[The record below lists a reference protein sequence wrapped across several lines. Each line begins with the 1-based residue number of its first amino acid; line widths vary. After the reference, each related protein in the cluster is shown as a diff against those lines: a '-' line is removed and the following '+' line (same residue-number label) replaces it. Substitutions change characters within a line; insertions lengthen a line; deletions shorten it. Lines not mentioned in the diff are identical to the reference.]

1 MKPYCTQNNGDCS
14 TCSLVNYNRDC
25 MNVPIRGGYRPGA
38 GRKPTGR
45 KKKNYYVTDEE
56 NIKVRQLIKSLR
68 ENQTESN
75 KFEEKGGK
83 EG

>member
-1 MKPYCTQNNGDCS
+1 
-14 TCSLVNYNRDC
+14 

>member
-1 MKPYCTQNNGDCS
+1 
-14 TCSLVNYNRDC
+14 

-56 NIKVRQLIKSLR
+56 NIKVLQLIKSLR
-68 ENQTESN
+68 EKHTDS
-75 KFEEKGGK
+75 
-83 EG
+83 